1 MSLNWDVQNV
11 REYRK
16 LHAGQDQGGAGW
28 LITDSLIWASLF
40 TGMGT
45 ITAENWREVYVRTRA
60 AHNVLGLE
68 VYRTLNKD
76 GTGYNAQHITPG
88 MVRRR
93 IGLRTNVSKKTD
105 AQFKKWLGET
115 AFNQAKDSLRMSGI

>member
-1 MSLNWDVQNV
+1 MSLNWSVADVRAYKQ
-11 REYRK
+11 
-16 LHAGQDQGGAGW
+16 LHDGQDQGGAGW

-45 ITAENWREVYVRTRA
+45 ITAENWREVYVRTKA
-60 AHNVLGLE
+60 AHTVLGMH
-68 VYRTLNKD
+68 VYRTLSQD
-76 GTGYNAQHITPG
+76 GSRFVEQHITPG

-115 AFNQAKDSLRMSGI
+115 ALSQAKDSLRISGI

>member
-1 MSLNWDVQNV
+1 MSLNWNAENV
-11 REYRK
+11 RAYK
-16 LHAGQDQGGAGW
+16 ALHHSQEGNGAGW

-40 TGMGT
+40 TGMPV
-45 ITAENWREVYVRTRA
+45 ITAENWREVYIRTRA
-60 AHNVLGLE
+60 AHTVLGLE

-76 GTGYNAQHITPG
+76 GTGYNSQHITPG

-105 AQFKKWLGET
+105 AQFKKWLGE
-115 AFNQAKDSLRMSGI
+115 AALNAAKDSLRMSGI